1 MRHRLHKLLLLMLIL
16 QRKYPDQ
23 LFKDIIHQLEIIII
37 IVFVTVIVVIIII
50 IIIIVIIIIIN
61 IRFLAME
68 HYSMVETTNQVL
80 VNMSGVYCQHIM

>member
-50 IIIIVIIIIIN
+50 IIVIIIIIN

>member
-1 MRHRLHKLLLLMLIL
+1 MRHRLHKLLLLMLVL

-50 IIIIVIIIIIN
+50 IIVIIIIIN

-80 VNMSGVYCQHIM
+80 VNMSSVYCQHIM

>member
-50 IIIIVIIIIIN
+50 IIVIIIIN

>member
-50 IIIIVIIIIIN
+50 IVIIIIN

>member
-37 IVFVTVIVVIIII
+37 IVFVIVIVVVIIII
-50 IIIIVIIIIIN
+50 LIIVIIIIN

-68 HYSMVETTNQVL
+68 HYSIVETTNQVL
-80 VNMSGVYCQHIM
+80 VHMSGVYYQHIM